1 MGEDNEEMK
10 LVRWKVKERAEK
22 QGITSAMELAR
33 RAGINKNTATDIYGG
48 RATRVDFLTL
58 AKLCL
63 ALACK
68 PGDLLDLE
76 DQMSLT
82 GAAA

>member
-1 MGEDNEEMK
+1 VEDRK
-10 LVRWKVKERAEK
+10 DVRWKVRELSERR
-22 QGITSAMELAR
+22 GIESAAELAR

-63 ALACK
+63 TLKCR
-68 PGDLLDLE
+68 PGDLLDLD
-76 DQMSLT
+76 DQMSL
-82 GAAA
+82 AA

>member
-1 MGEDNEEMK
+1 MEQQELK
-10 LVRWKVKERAEK
+10 LVVWKVKERAEK
-22 QGITSAMELAR
+22 QGIQSAVELSR

-76 DQMSLT
+76 DEISLA
-82 GAAA
+82 GVAA